1 MAQGAP
7 YRPRLSATVSRE
19 RPAARG
25 LRRLRLLT
33 AGAAAALAV
42 ELLCIP
48 FTSPRFAVREVVL
61 RGDPKVAEQVA
72 ARVKLPA
79 DTNFFRAPVR
89 LLEERAERVPVVAR
103 AEVVRSFPGRL
114 MVTVERREAVAVVRR
129 ADQAM
134 LVNPD
139 GVVFGIRDEWGWGLP
154 ELVAPHLTK
163 AEVGTAAGRA
173 ELAELLAVLRAL
185 GPDPRLQV
193 ARLER
198 VGENEVE
205 AVLDS
210 GATVRLGGAEQMEAK
225 IKLLAAALD
234 RLGPDQIAYMDLS
247 DPRAPYWRPRLAR
260 NVAAAVGRR

>member
-7 YRPRLSATVSRE
+7 DTPRLSATVSRE

-79 DTNFFRAPVR
+79 DTNSSAPVR